1 MARPKSS
8 LRRATPAAALTPS
21 ERQVIELMAEDG
33 RSARDAFLVIH
44 PAAKDWPP
52 GKLSSAVASLRK
64 RASPYLRQLVEAGA
78 EQAQIGRAT
87 LIEMALQDREFAREH
102 ANPGAAVAA
111 TKNVAML
118 AGISMKETA
127 DAAATDPVQLLEA
140 VERIVRARNGENAID
155 ITPRSNAK

>member
-21 ERQVIELMAEDG
+21 ERQVIEIIAEQG
-33 RSARDAFLVIH
+33 ASTKEAFLVIH

-52 GKLSSAVASLRK
+52 GKLTTTVASLRQ
-64 RASPYLRQLVEAGA
+64 RGNPYLRQLVEAGA

-118 AGISMKETA
+118 AGISMRETS
-127 DAAATDPVQLLEA
+127 DAATTDPVQLLEA

-155 ITPRSNAK
+155 ITPQSAAE